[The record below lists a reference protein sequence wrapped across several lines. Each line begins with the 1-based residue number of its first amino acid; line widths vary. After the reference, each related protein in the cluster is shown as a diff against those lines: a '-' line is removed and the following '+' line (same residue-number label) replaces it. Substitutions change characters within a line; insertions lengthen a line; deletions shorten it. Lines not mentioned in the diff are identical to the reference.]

1 MSFQWIIDNA
11 ETISIDRKRV
21 VASTIS
27 RSGQVRAV
35 SRGNSVWRFE
45 VKLPDGPRWTDIRQ
59 YISQA
64 EALDRVSTA
73 TIQFNDTGLDWFVKY
88 QGNSVNYTGFVATI
102 VQGSSSITLT
112 TSPTT
117 SSGFKFRAGDI
128 VQLGSSGAVYTVT
141 ADVAFGSNTVTL
153 HRPVL
158 EASASS
164 VSLRVAENCV
174 FTVICKE
181 FPSWTL
187 FARDQVSWNGAFVF
201 YEA

>member
-11 ETISIDRKRV
+11 ETISVDRKRV

-35 SRGNSVWRFE
+35 SRGNQVWRFE
-45 VKLPDGPRWTDIRQ
+45 VKLPDGPSWTDYRQ
-59 YISQA
+59 LISQA

-73 TIQFNDTGLDWFVKY
+73 NIQFNDAGLAWFVKY
-88 QGNSVNYTGFVATI
+88 QGNSANYTGFVATI
-102 VQGSSSITLT
+102 VKDSSSITLT

-117 SSGFKFRAGDI
+117 SSGYKFRAGDI
-128 VQLGSSGAVYTVT
+128 IQLGSSGAVYTVT
-141 ADVAFGSNTVTL
+141 ADVAYSSNIVNL

-158 EASASS
+158 EASAAS

-187 FARDQVSWNGAFVF
+187 FARDQVSWNGAFIF

>member
-1 MSFQWIIDNA
+1 MSFQWIIDYA
-11 ETISIDRKRV
+11 ESISVDRKRV

-45 VKLPDGPRWTDIRQ
+45 VKVPDGIPWTDIRQ
-59 YISQA
+59 LISQA

-73 TIQFNDTGLDWFVKY
+73 NIQFNNAGLNWFIRY
-88 QGNSVNYTGFVATI
+88 QGDSVNYTGFVATI
-102 VQGSSSITLT
+102 VQGSNSITLT

-117 SSGFKFRAGDI
+117 ASGFKFRAGDVI
-128 VQLGSSGAVYTVT
+128 QLGSSGAVYTVT
-141 ADVAFGSNTVTL
+141 ADVAFGSNIVNL

-158 EASASS
+158 EASGSS
-164 VSLRVAENCV
+164 IALRVAENCV
-174 FTVICKE
+174 FTVICKD